1 MNDFKTHYDALGLR
15 PKSTLTTQ
23 EIKAAYHEALLA
35 HHPDRSKSISVE
47 SQPSVDQITAAYRV
61 LSDSKLR
68 EEYDRDVLP
77 KARGGKNAFSG
88 SGHDGIPVFDLE
100 ELKHDEDERIWYK
113 ACRCGNEKGFIVTEA
128 ELEDIELQQPE
139 EQSTQQETLVGCQ
152 GCSLLIRVTFAVEPA

>member
-1 MNDFKTHYDALGLR
+1 MGDFKSHYDALGLR

-35 HHPDRSKSISVE
+35 HHPDRSKSISVK

-68 EEYDRDVLP
+68 AEYDRDILP
-77 KARGGKNAFSG
+77 KVHGDENIQVNS
-88 SGHDGIPVFDLE
+88 SHEGIPVFDLE
-100 ELKHDEDERIWYK
+100 ELKHDENERVWYK
-113 ACRCGNEKGFIVTEA
+113 ACRCGNEKGFILTEA

-152 GCSLLIRVTFAVEPA
+152 GCSLLIRVTFAVEPV